1 MDVTHQRGTG
11 PHNLSRR
18 HGEAGASPLGPVA
31 SSTGPDTAPQL
42 VYDGAPPIDNA
53 GSQPPNIPN
62 SYVGPSA
69 ASNPKHHQPQS
80 KIKIKEINIKI
91 KEGIKIKNKK

>member
-1 MDVTHQRGTG
+1 M
-11 PHNLSRR
+11 
-18 HGEAGASPLGPVA
+18 
-31 SSTGPDTAPQL
+31 
-42 VYDGAPPIDNA
+42 DNA

-91 KEGIKIKNKK
+91 KEGIKIKIKNKKRGVEGGKILD

>member
-1 MDVTHQRGTG
+1 M
-11 PHNLSRR
+11 
-18 HGEAGASPLGPVA
+18 
-31 SSTGPDTAPQL
+31 
-42 VYDGAPPIDNA
+42 DNA

-91 KEGIKIKNKK
+91 KEGIKIKNKKGSGGREDFGLKVWMLLRVLGFVDRRLLKG